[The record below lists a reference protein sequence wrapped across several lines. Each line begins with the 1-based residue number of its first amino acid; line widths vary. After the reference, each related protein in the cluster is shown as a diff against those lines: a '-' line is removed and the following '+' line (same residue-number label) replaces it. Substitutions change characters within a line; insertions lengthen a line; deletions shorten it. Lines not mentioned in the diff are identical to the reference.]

1 MVTNLKC
8 INVADVTWPLISS
21 ELSSYAEGGRP
32 FP

>member
-8 INVADVTWPLISS
+8 INVADGISLLIVS
-21 ELSSYAEGGRP
+21 ELSSYAAGGRR